1 MRLGLFVNFLQGYVS
16 LAVGAFLWV
25 AIFVVRAVTR
35 DDELKRDLR
44 GSLILYTGFLGLR
57 VIDAMLAGYLPND
70 GERTLRVAWMLAFAF
85 GSVRAFVSATLWGFR
100 RLRSAPNSKIL
111 RDVADFVLY
120 IAVTIPILK
129 TQLAVDVPTLLG
141 TSAVVSL
148 VLGFALQDTLG
159 NLFSGLSVQ
168 LEKPFTVGDFI
179 TVGSHTGQVVQV
191 GWRSTR
197 VETFRKELVTLPN
210 SLIAKEAVKNFSRG
224 GLPIAIDIRFGV
236 TYSAPPNQVKHEV
249 LEALSSIGLILDDP
263 APQVQPV
270 EFGESAVIYM
280 VRYYLRDYSHALT
293 AQGEVYGRLWY
304 RFGRAGIEIP
314 FPQRTIMLR
323 NEPQRSHVHQALLQ
337 ELELFAPFTEAERMA
352 IATSAQERHYG
363 RGEHVIKEGDEGH
376 TFFVVTAGALTVHAG
391 KQATEVARLGRGD
404 HFGEMSLLTGEP
416 RTATVT
422 ASEDAVLLEV
432 DRDAFARHF
441 VEHQGLAQQ
450 LSEVL
455 ARRKTELDDKLNAL
469 PAESAVQARDILA
482 RLRKIFRLRE

>member
-1 MRLGLFVNFLQGYVS
+1 MNFLQGYLS
-16 LAVGAFLWV
+16 LVVGVALWLLV
-25 AIFVVRAVTR
+25 FAIRKVTR

-44 GSLILYTGFLGLR
+44 GSLILFTAFIGLR
-57 VIDAMLAGYLPND
+57 VLDAGLDGYLPAD
-70 GERTLRVAWMLAFAF
+70 GAKALRVGWMLAFAF
-85 GSVRAFVSATLWGFR
+85 GSVRAFVSAALWGAR
-100 RLRSAPNSKIL
+100 RVRGAPNSKIL

-179 TVGSHTGQVVQV
+179 TVGQHTGRVVQV

-197 VETFRKELVTLPN
+197 VETFRREHVTLPN

-224 GLPIAIDIRFGV
+224 GQPIATDLTFGV

-249 LEALSSIGLILDDP
+249 LEALAAIPIVLKEP
-263 APQVQPV
+263 APTVHTV
-270 EFGESAVIYM
+270 EFADSAVKYLI
-280 VRYYLRDYSHALT
+280 RYYLADYSSLLSS
-293 AQGEVYGRLWY
+293 QGEIHSRLWY

-314 FPQRTIMLR
+314 FPQRIITLR
-323 NEPQRSHVHQALLQ
+323 NEPQRNHVHQALLQ
-337 ELELFAPFTEAERMA
+337 QLELFAPFTEAERMA
-352 IATSAQERHYG
+352 IASTARERQFG
-363 RGEHVIKEGDEGH
+363 RGEQVIKEGDEGH
-376 TFFVVTAGALTVHAG
+376 TFFVVTQGTLSVSAG
-391 KQATEVARLGRGD
+391 KVATEVARLSRGD
-404 HFGEMSLLTGEP
+404 HFGEMSLLTGDP

-422 ASEDAVLLEV
+422 AHEDAVLLEL

-441 VEHQGLAQQ
+441 VEHPGLAQQ

-455 ARRKTELDDKLNAL
+455 ARRKTELDEKLN
-469 PAESAVQARDILA
+469 SAPMEDAVKARDILA
-482 RLRKIFRLRE
+482 RLKKIFRLRD